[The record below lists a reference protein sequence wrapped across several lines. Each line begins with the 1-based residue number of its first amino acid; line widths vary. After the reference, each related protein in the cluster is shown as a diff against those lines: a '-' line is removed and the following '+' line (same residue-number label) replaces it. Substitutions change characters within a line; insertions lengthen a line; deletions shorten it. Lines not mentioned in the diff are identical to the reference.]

1 MEMKY
6 QPVTEEELDAIFSRS
21 TGPREAVPPAATSSM
36 PSEAEDDEDEDEAW
50 RYEYVSE
57 DDIARENGCWI
68 DDDGH
73 WQPIEDEYDW

>member
-6 QPVTEEELDAIFSRS
+6 QPVTEEELIAFISESMDPF
-21 TGPREAVPPAATSSM
+21 EADPPAAAGNEA
-36 PSEAEDDEDEDEAW
+36 PEAEDDDDECW

-57 DDIARENGCWI
+57 EEVARENGCWI

-73 WQPIEDEYDW
+73 WVPIDDDEYDW